1 MNLFRLIGLALLV
14 WIAWFMLK
22 NYLAKRRQSQAGVVT
37 KRIQGKIV
45 KCRTCEVHLPE
56 VDAVRD
62 GDDWF
67 CGQRHRQAW
76 LERE

>member
-22 NYLAKRRQSQAGVVT
+22 NYLAKRRQSQAGVVA

-56 VDAVRD
+56 ADAVRD